1 MSFAEPPQQ
10 IAFSLPTWI
19 FTEHDLSMSRPS
31 DEDWLDL
38 AVGLAQSNV
47 EHGGGPFGAVVVETG
62 SGRVI
67 APGVNLVV
75 PASCSLLHAEIVALM
90 FAQARLQSFTLAS
103 GDYTLFTSSEPCI
116 QCLGACH
123 WAGLSR
129 LVCGAPRSEAEAA
142 GFDEGPRSPD
152 WQEQLRARG
161 TEVRTGVRAAAAAQ
175 VLSDYAR
182 RGLLRYNARSKP
194 VQSRD

>member
-1 MSFAEPPQQ
+1 MAFAELPQQ

-19 FTEHDLSMSRPS
+19 FTERDLSISRRS
-31 DEDWLDL
+31 DEDWMDL
-38 AVGLAQSNV
+38 AIELAQSNV

-90 FAQARLQSFTLAS
+90 FAQARLQSFTLAP

-129 LVCGAPRSEAEAA
+129 LVCGAPLSAAEAA
-142 GFDEGPRSPD
+142 GFDEGPRSLD
-152 WQEQLRARG
+152 WQEQLGARG
-161 TEVRTGVRAAAAAQ
+161 TEVRTGVRADAAAR

-194 VQSRD
+194 LQSRD

>member
-1 MSFAEPPQQ
+1 MAFAELPQQ
-10 IAFSLPTWI
+10 VAFSLPNWI
-19 FTEHDLSMSRPS
+19 FSEHDPSSSRRS
-31 DEDWLDL
+31 DEDWMDF
-38 AVGLAQSNV
+38 AIELAQRNV

-90 FAQARLQSFTLAS
+90 FAQARLQSFTLAP
-103 GDYTLFTSSEPCI
+103 GDYTLFASSEPCI

-123 WAGLSR
+123 WAGLAR
-129 LVCGAPRSEAEAA
+129 LVCGAPLAVAEAA
-142 GFDEGPRSPD
+142 GFDEGPRTLD

-161 TEVRTGVRAAAAAQ
+161 TEVRTGVRADRAAQ

-182 RGLLRYNARSKP
+182 RGLVRYNARS
-194 VQSRD
+194 SD